1 MRPLR
6 NIPVAV
12 WLMLAVVVAAI
23 ASHLAGGGVPSG
35 RRASTPEPVPV
46 AAEDPELR
54 ESPAGVIAEAW
65 EAARSGDLDRYLS
78 HFDEPLRSQLL
89 RLRQEQGDAALR
101 DYLRRSCERVYNF
114 AIREYDRREVAP
126 GEFLYPVDFV
136 LGGDQREEQGYVLKR
151 IDGRWRIVRL
161 EVATRGRLPIPF
173 GTPIE
178 QAPMLPGVPPPPP
191 ERPR

>member
-6 NIPVAV
+6 KIPVAV
-12 WLMLAVVVAAI
+12 WLMAAVVVAAI
-23 ASHLAGGGVPSG
+23 ASHLAGAGRQ
-35 RRASTPEPVPV
+35 RRAAAPEPIPV

-54 ESPAGVIAEAW
+54 GSPAGVIAETW
-65 EAARSGDLDRYLS
+65 EAARSGDLDAYLS
-78 HFDEPLRSQLL
+78 YFAEPLRSQLL
-89 RLRQEQGDAALR
+89 RLRAERGDAELR

-114 AIREYDRREVAP
+114 AVREYDRREVAP

-136 LGGDQREEQGYVLKR
+136 LGGDLREEQGYVLKQ

-178 QAPMLPGVPPPPP
+178 QVPMLPGVPPAPP